1 MNKRMKI
8 SLPVLCAALA
18 LLAGASVQAQMR
30 KASADLRGEQ
40 FYVISSVDMQK
51 HQVVFMR
58 PTQLTVVATTND
70 QTVYLGEQGQKLSL
84 KDLRAGQTV
93 WATLRKDKSGAESV
107 VKIREGAMTVA
118 ELHRLYLDYPAK

>member
-1 MNKRMKI
+1 MKCA
-8 SLPVLCAALA
+8 LPIFTAMLAIVLSAPLP
-18 LLAGASVQAQMR
+18 AQMR
-30 KASADLRGEQ
+30 KTPSESRGEQ

-51 HQVVFMR
+51 HQIVFMR

-70 QTVYLGEQGQKLSL
+70 QTTYVGEQSQQKLAL

-93 WATLRKDKSGAESV
+93 WATIRKDKSGDLTVARV
-107 VKIREGAMTVA
+107 REGAMTVA